1 MKAIQGLIIL
11 LLLAPP
17 AQAGDI
23 RPFGRGD
30 WARLMAGH
38 IGKPAV
44 VHFWSLTCA
53 PCLAELPAWAAFV
66 RRHPGIDLILVA
78 TDPVA
83 QAPKLAA
90 MLSRAGLGG
99 VESWAFDGSLPERL
113 RFEIDPDWMGELPH
127 TARLD
132 GAGRTAFRTGS
143 LAEDGIAE
151 WITSGGG
158 LADVHRAHH

>member
-1 MKAIQGLIIL
+1 MKAILTVLAL
-11 LLLAPP
+11 LWAIAP

-30 WARLMAGH
+30 WARLSAAQAGR
-38 IGKPAV
+38 PAV

-53 PCLAELPAWAAFV
+53 PCLAELPAWAAFAK
-66 RRHPGIDLILVA
+66 RHPGIELILVA

-90 MLSRAGLGG
+90 ILARAGLGG
-99 VESWAFDGSLPERL
+99 AQSWAFDGSLAERL

-132 GAGRTAFRTGS
+132 AAGRAAFRTGS
-143 LAEDGIAE
+143 LTEDGLSE
-151 WITSGGG
+151 WIISGGG
-158 LADVHRAHH
+158 VADVHRAHH